1 MKLNGPNYETILGML
16 LVKCNEKN
24 VPFTDTNYE
33 TMELTC
39 EARAQGIRTRKEITA
54 FVKAGQAEKRFED
67 RSYLIKPD
75 ELLDNS
81 DDIINGS
88 E

>member
-1 MKLNGPNYETILGML
+1 MKLNGPNYENMVTML
-16 LVKCNEKN
+16 MVRSANKN

-39 EARAQGIRTRKEITA
+39 EAMAQGIRTRKEITA

-67 RSYLIKPD
+67 LSYLIKPD

-81 DDIINGS
+81 DDIINGC